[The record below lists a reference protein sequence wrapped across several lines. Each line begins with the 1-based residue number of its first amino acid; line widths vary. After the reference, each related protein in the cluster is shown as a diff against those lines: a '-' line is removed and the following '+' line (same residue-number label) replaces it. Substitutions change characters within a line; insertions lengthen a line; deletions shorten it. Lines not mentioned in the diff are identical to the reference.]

1 MDETKSIQEQHTAGA
16 QAIGFDYQFY
26 YFMLL
31 ALELRHGQKVGFEVK
46 DDVHID
52 KADGTTILFQ
62 TKHSVLTSSNGAIQ
76 NLTTLDS
83 DLWKTLS
90 NWADFIKN
98 GKEKY
103 LNKHSFVLATN
114 KNENSNQFINALH
127 QFKIDEDIDN
137 ILAKLNDIKTKTKD
151 ETLQKYIEN
160 LISLDKTKLSSFLS
174 KISIETGVDEIIK
187 RIKNKL
193 LELYREN
200 HIVETIY
207 DSLYSNL
214 QLSKYLEIKSGQKF
228 EITFDDFNKKFGKCF
243 KVSTG
248 VQKLPTRNFPI
259 LLPEN
264 PEEQIFIKQLL
275 DVGEIQ
281 AGSQDVIK
289 YTTLMLKFLRHY
301 TYWSDEENFIL
312 FSEAE
317 DFKKDSI
324 SRWDNEFKGKYRQI
338 ERKISSG
345 TTIESL
351 ESEIKDLSIGLV
363 EYIRRLDLSI
373 GDYLPLG
380 VDFTNGHYY
389 LLSNK
394 LEIGWHFDW
403 QNKYKE

>member
-1 MDETKSIQEQHTAGA
+1 MAKTKTIQEQHTAGA

-46 DDVHID
+46 DDVHIERE
-52 KADGTTILFQ
+52 DGTTILFQ
-62 TKHSVLTSSNGAIQ
+62 TKHTVLENSNGATQ
-76 NLTTLDS
+76 NLTTLDT

-90 NWADFIKN
+90 NWADFIKKSKGN
-98 GKEKY
+98 FLDK
-103 LNKHSFVLATN
+103 NSFVLATN
-114 KNENSNQFINALH
+114 KNENNNEFVSSLSN
-127 QFKIDEDIDN
+127 FKTDKN
-137 ILAKLNDIKTKTKD
+137 IYTILKKLNDLKDKTKD
-151 ETLQKYIEN
+151 TTIQKYIEN
-160 LISLDKTKLSSFLS
+160 IVSLDKTKLSLFLS
-174 KISIETGVDEIIK
+174 KISIETGVDEIVK

-317 DFKKDSI
+317 DFKRDSI
-324 SRWDNEFKGKYRQI
+324 SRWDNEFKAKYRQI
-338 ERKISSG
+338 ERKINSG
-345 TTIESL
+345 ATIESL
-351 ESEIKDLSIGLV
+351 ESEIKNLSIELV

-389 LLSNK
+389 LLSNN

-403 QNKYKE
+403 QNKYKK